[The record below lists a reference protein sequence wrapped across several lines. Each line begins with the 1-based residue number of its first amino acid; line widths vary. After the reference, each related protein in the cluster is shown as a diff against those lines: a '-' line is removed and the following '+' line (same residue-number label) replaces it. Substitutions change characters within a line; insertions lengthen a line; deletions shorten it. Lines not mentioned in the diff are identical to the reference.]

1 MTGTRILSISDQ
13 CYRTLLRAY
22 PRRFRQ
28 RFEREMGQVFHAS
41 LQEAH
46 RTGGNGGVLQFWLP
60 TLWDW
65 AITSFREQ
73 ISSLLGKDLG
83 MTDTLAFD
91 RQLGD
96 VVWMMTSGLFAGYS
110 LIQVFDMLSQETPE
124 PSRSVFKQVFDDL
137 RSGKGFEAAFANL
150 QKAMPS
156 KLLSEVVA
164 VIQEQQ
170 KSGGNL
176 GVLLLPTIDKLVE
189 RGGSDPAVYAFMRR
203 LSEQILA
210 PLPVRARPAG
220 DEPDI
225 RLITAEELHAFDRQL
240 GGDAW
245 MMARGLLVGWGLYQA
260 VYGLSLWTPEPSCRI
275 FKKAL
280 YDIGPEMEF
289 TAAFTN
295 LQQAIPSRLLSEMV
309 TVILEQRENS
319 TNLGRLLI
327 PLSEK
332 FTREAGYDP
341 ALDGCMRQF
350 VEMTRTTLPEW
361 AK

>member
-1 MTGTRILSISDQ
+1 MNIQKLSFSDS
-13 CYRTLLRAY
+13 CYRALLRAY

-28 RFEREMGQVFHAS
+28 RFGQEMGQVFRAS
-41 LQEAH
+41 MREAY
-46 RTGGNGGVLQFWLP
+46 RTGGNAGVFQLWLP

-65 AITSFREQ
+65 ALTAVREQ

-96 VVWMMTSGLFAGYS
+96 AVWMMSMGLLAGYS
-110 LIQVFDMLSQETPE
+110 LEQAFEALSKETAE

-137 RSGKGFEAAFANL
+137 QAGKSLDVALANL
-150 QKAMPS
+150 QKSVPS
-156 KLLSEVVA
+156 ELLSQ
-164 VIQEQQ
+164 VIAIIQ
-170 KSGGNL
+170 KNQKEGGNL
-176 GVLLLPTIDKLVE
+176 GIMLEESIEKLVE
-189 RGGSDPAVYAFMRR
+189 RGGSDPANYEAMRT

-210 PLPVRARPAG
+210 PLPIRARPAG
-220 DEPDI
+220 EELEI
-225 RLITAEELHAFDRQL
+225 RMTTAEELRAFNRQL

-245 MMARGLLVGWGLYQA
+245 MMARGLLVGWSLYQA
-260 VYGLSLWTPEPSCRI
+260 VQGLSLWTPEPSCRV

-280 YDIGPEMEF
+280 YDIGLEKEY

-309 TVILEQRENS
+309 TVILEQQKNS
-319 TNLGRLLI
+319 YDLGRLLI
-327 PLSEK
+327 ALSEK
-332 FTREAGYDP
+332 FIQEAGYDP
-341 ALDGCMRQF
+341 ALDACMRQYT
-350 VEMTRTTLPEW
+350 EMTRTNLPEW